1 MKKKLLTGIIAALG
15 LSLSVA
21 SCGDESSSISTG
33 KGTGQIR
40 LNVQLDGKII
50 TASGSPESRA
60 NEDVHVTVTDLKLK
74 LTSSDGS
81 ISQEWESVNDFDQ
94 NATFKTGDYT
104 LEAYYGNADDAEGYS
119 KPHFHGEQEIT
130 VRYDQTTDVA
140 LSASMKNCRVKV
152 RYTDAFTDYMTSYK
166 AQILTSKGKVIDM
179 PGDETSPAY
188 VAAGPVTVNL
198 TFTRP
203 DGKNATIEAAKFDA
217 KAKTEHVVTM
227 DITGGDSGDDAI
239 LKINFDDTVDL
250 VNKEVNLSDDLFDA
264 PAPELTP
271 EGWEAGQT
279 FLHIENTAA
288 PEQIKANIIAAG
300 KIESV
305 ILRTSSHSLYDAG
318 WPEEIDLAAATP
330 AEQTLLTSLGLKAM
344 GVWKNPDQMAVIDF
358 TDVFPHLGVSGGI
371 EESIHTFSLQVK
383 DTFDKLSEV
392 LEFTV
397 KSGLG
402 MIEIKWANA
411 EIGRKTINAEVT
423 YNGTANL
430 AEVKFTKRNLNG
442 AWDDLTPSNIQ
453 PVTGKPGTYTL
464 TLTAPK
470 AIETSLPLRAEFGS
484 AISELDFDIKTPAF
498 ELIASPND
506 AFAHRAIVTVKCD
519 DADDALVARN
529 LTFTLNGES
538 WDDYRVSGADII
550 FTELDPAV
558 SYTVEGASFNHSA
571 TSTFE
576 TEAEAHIPGCDHK
589 GSAHKVSFPTSS
601 WHGAKVKDNS
611 TYQYLW
617 TVDGWETLNKLTTST
632 AGNSGTTD
640 YAYKATSGTIPA
652 NGRSTYSSHSDGFF
666 GTGRNAD
673 GHTAGKADLH
683 NDKQHSGNNAAL
695 IRTVGWGSGNAA
707 AAGSTD
713 NIGFGGL
720 AKCEHM
726 TPGELFL
733 GAYDNGAQYG
743 LDCTSRPS
751 ELQFWYRYQVV
762 TVNNNDYGTAEITVL
777 DAVGDTIA
785 TGSKKLTE
793 TTRDLSGEDNGY
805 SHESIKLTYKKGAP
819 KAAKL
824 SIIFRSTTPNDLYK
838 KEHDGQDNP
847 ALKENQTFWTTPGGS
862 NRSGGEYVGSELYI
876 DDVQLIY

>member
-239 LKINFDDTVDL
+239 LNINFDDTVDL

-264 PAPELTP
+264 PGPELTP

-279 FLHIENTAA
+279 FLHIENTAIS
-288 PEQIKANIIAAG
+288 EQVKANIIAAG

-305 ILRTSSHSLYDAG
+305 ILRTSSRSLYDAG
-318 WPEEIDLAAATP
+318 WPEEIDLATATP

-383 DTFDKLSEV
+383 DTYDKLSKV

-402 MIEIKWANA
+402 MIEINWANA

-423 YNGTANL
+423 YNGNADL
-430 AEVKFTKRNLNG
+430 ADAKFTKRNLLG

-453 PVTGKPGTYTL
+453 PVAGNPGTYTL
-464 TLTAPK
+464 TLTAPY
-470 AIETSLPLRAEFGS
+470 AIETSKTLRAEFGS
-484 AISELDFDIKTPAF
+484 SVSTLDFEIFTPPF

-506 AFAHRAIVTVKCD
+506 AFARYAIVTVKCE
-519 DADDALVARN
+519 DADDAKVAQN
-529 LTFTLNGES
+529 LSFTLNGQE
-538 WDDYRVSGADII
+538 WDGYELQGADIK
-550 FTELDPAV
+550 FTGLR
-558 SYTVEGASFNHSA
+558 SNTVYNVEASSLNHNTAKSQF
-571 TSTFE
+571 TTE
-576 TEAEAHIPGCDHK
+576 TISHLPGCVHDEETGTHTV
-589 GSAHKVSFPTSS
+589 GFPTSG
-601 WHGAKVKDNS
+601 WTGVRAKGSRDSDCCQFIWSFN
-611 TYQYLW
+611 
-617 TVDGWETLNKLTTST
+617 GWATLNELTTST
-632 AGNSGTTD
+632 SGTGTGSAAIIGGT
-640 YAYKATSGTIPA
+640 AYKATSGTIPA
-652 NGRSTYSSHSDGFF
+652 NGRSTQSSASGGFW
-666 GTGRNAD
+666 GTTRHYD
-673 GHTAGKADLH
+673 GHTVGNKSLH
-683 NDKQHSGNNAAL
+683 KDKQLNGSNAAL
-695 IRTVGWGSGNAA
+695 IRTVGWGSGNTAH
-707 AAGSTD
+707 AGT
-713 NIGFGGL
+713 NENAGFGT
-720 AKCEHM
+720 CQNM
-726 TPGELFL
+726 TQGELYL
-733 GAYDNGAQYG
+733 GTYNNGAQYG
-743 LDCTSRPS
+743 YEFTSRPS
-751 ELQFWYRYQVV
+751 AISFYYHYDVKS
-762 TVNNNDYGTAEITVL
+762 NGNGDYGTAEITVY
-777 DAVGDTIA
+777 DANGQVIA
-785 TGSKKLTE
+785 TSDPEEGKLTE
-793 TTRDLSGEDNGY
+793 CNAYMQKTLSLSY
-805 SHESIKLTYKKGAP
+805 PKGTA
-819 KAAKL
+819 KAA
-824 SIIFRSTTPNDLYK
+824 SIQIVFRSTTP
-838 KEHDGQDNP
+838 KEIWPENP
-847 ALKENQTFWTTPGGS
+847 ALKEDMKYWSTPGG
-862 NRSGGEYVGSELYI
+862 NNTSGGEYVGSELYI
-876 DDVQLIY
+876 DDIQLIY